1 MNDDKW
7 LNDIRNK
14 IADFETEEP
23 DGLWSQ
29 LEARQHATIIPPTR
43 KRRGIILTWLAAAA
57 LLTAV
62 MVTGFYL
69 SREGGRTD
77 SAPSFA
83 VSTTHEMTAPELPAQ
98 LSPTISDLKNTQ
110 ASVMA
115 HHRGS
120 PTAGPA
126 SSEATA
132 HDAIPD
138 TNPTAKGPETQESFV
153 AAATNEN
160 EKSGQKADN
169 TAKQQPTDNRHLT
182 GKTEK
187 HILTPKSA
195 TAGKRFSVGVFTS
208 GAVGNTTESEGR
220 TINKTFGNLWFDDP
234 ASDSENK
241 HQILSAASGI
251 SSNNYNKLRMQ
262 HHQPIRFGLSV
273 SYVIAPR
280 LNVESGISYSRL
292 SSDVTGE
299 TTNSTYTGEQTLH
312 YLGVPL
318 NLRYRLASWRSF
330 DFYASAG
337 GLAEK
342 CVAGKIS
349 GHETTNGK
357 PAVKKTADIHENQW
371 QFSLNAAAGVQ
382 FCMTDE
388 LGIYVEP
395 GISYYIDNGSNLNSI
410 YKDRPLNFNLNIGLR
425 LSLGR

>member
-83 VSTTHEMTAPELPAQ
+83 VSTTHEMTAPELSAQ

-115 HHRGS
+115 HHRGTSAVPPSSSGVTS
-120 PTAGPA
+120 PE
-126 SSEATA
+126 SV
-132 HDAIPD
+132 PD
-138 TNPTAKGPETQESFV
+138 TNPAVKEPEMPVSATTD
-153 AAATNEN
+153 TNEN

-169 TAKQQPTDNRHLT
+169 RSTQQPTDNRHLT

-187 HILTPKSA
+187 HIPQLRPASV
-195 TAGKRFSVGVFTS
+195 GKRFSVGVFTS
-208 GAVGNTTESEGR
+208 GTVGSTAGSEGR
-220 TINKTFGNLWFDDP
+220 TVYKTSGNLWFDDHG
-234 ASDSENK
+234 SDNENNL
-241 HQILSAASGI
+241 QILSAASGI

-273 SYVIAPR
+273 SYAIVPR
-280 LNVESGISYSRL
+280 LSVESGISYLRL
-292 SSDVTGE
+292 NSDVTGE
-299 TTNSTYTGEQTLH
+299 TQSSTYTGEQTLH
-312 YLGVPL
+312 YLGMPL
-318 NLRYRLASWRSF
+318 NLRYRLATWRSF

-349 GHETTNGK
+349 GHETINGK

-371 QFSLNAAAGVQ
+371 QFSLNTAAGVQ